1 MGSNPTSD
9 KFTFLKLHLFVF
21 VFVVVIVFVV
31 VVVLLKSGKI
41 VRRIKES
48 KKTSFVVTQ
57 AKRSSVKLSFHED
70 IRYSAY
76 PCHSKYNVY
85 AVTLVSG
92 WPSGLR
98 RCVQVAVYFCR
109 RGFESHF

>member
-9 KFTFLKLHLFVF
+9 MFKFLKLYLFVF
-21 VFVVVIVFVV
+21 VFDVVMVVV

-57 AKRSSVKLSFHED
+57 AKRSAVKLSFHED

-76 PCHSKYNVY
+76 PCHSK
-85 AVTLVSG
+85 
-92 WPSGLR
+92 
-98 RCVQVAVYFCR
+98 
-109 RGFESHF
+109 

>member
-9 KFTFLKLHLFVF
+9 MFTFLKLHLFVF
-21 VFVVVIVFVV
+21 VFDVVIVVVVVV

-41 VRRIKES
+41 VQRIKES

-57 AKRSSVKLSFHED
+57 AKRSAVKLSFHED

-76 PCHSKYNVY
+76 PCHSK
-85 AVTLVSG
+85 
-92 WPSGLR
+92 
-98 RCVQVAVYFCR
+98 
-109 RGFESHF
+109 

>member
-9 KFTFLKLHLFVF
+9 MFTFLKLHLFVF

-57 AKRSSVKLSFHED
+57 AKRSSLNFRFTRTYGILLIRAILNTMFTLSLLCQD
-70 IRYSAY
+70 GR
-76 PCHSKYNVY
+76 
-85 AVTLVSG
+85 AV
-92 WPSGLR
+92 
-98 RCVQVAVYFCR
+98 
-109 RGFESHF
+109 

>member
-9 KFTFLKLHLFVF
+9 TFTFLKLYLFVF
-21 VFVVVIVFVV
+21 VFDVVMVVVV

-41 VRRIKES
+41 VQRLKES

-57 AKRSSVKLSFHED
+57 AKRSAVKLSFHED

-76 PCHSKYNVY
+76 PCHCK
-85 AVTLVSG
+85 
-92 WPSGLR
+92 
-98 RCVQVAVYFCR
+98 
-109 RGFESHF
+109 

>member
-9 KFTFLKLHLFVF
+9 IFTFLKLYLFVF
-21 VFVVVIVFVV
+21 VFDVVMVV

-41 VRRIKES
+41 VQRIKES

-57 AKRSSVKLSFHED
+57 AKRSAVKLSFHED

-76 PCHSKYNVY
+76 LCHSK
-85 AVTLVSG
+85 
-92 WPSGLR
+92 
-98 RCVQVAVYFCR
+98 
-109 RGFESHF
+109 

>member
-9 KFTFLKLHLFVF
+9 MFTFLKLHLFVF
-21 VFVVVIVFVV
+21 VFDVVIVVVVVVVV

-41 VRRIKES
+41 VQRIKES

-57 AKRSSVKLSFHED
+57 AKRLAVKLSFHED

-76 PCHSKYNVY
+76 PCHSK
-85 AVTLVSG
+85 
-92 WPSGLR
+92 
-98 RCVQVAVYFCR
+98 
-109 RGFESHF
+109 